1 METLETLLVALAFTA
16 VYAFS
21 GRLLPVQLKFPRR
34 WLSLAAGVSVAYVF
48 VDILPELEARRQG
61 LVGAMGGT
69 PLFAAQRIYIAALA
83 GFVFFYGLDLFL
95 LRSRLPSKT
104 SGKEGSADAVF
115 WLHIGGYALYSWMIT
130 YLLVDR
136 AAKGERFLALYGLAM
151 VLHMTGLSSA
161 LLREHG
167 RAYNRFG
174 WWVLAASVLAGWLMS
189 VTVRMPEIAIDRLF
203 AFIGGGVVMTSMN
216 EELPREREG
225 RFPWFLLGTSV
236 YAILLILAA

>member
-1 METLETLLVALAFTA
+1 MQTLETLLVALAFTA

-21 GRLLPVQLKFPRR
+21 GRFLPVQLKFSRR

-61 LVGAMGGT
+61 LVSTIGGH
-69 PLFAAQRIYIAALA
+69 PLFAEQRIYIAALA
-83 GFVFFYGLDLFL
+83 GFLIFYGLDYFV
-95 LRSRLPSKT
+95 LRSRRPQKPSK
-104 SGKEGSADAVF
+104 EGNADAVF

-136 AAKGERFLALYGLAM
+136 AAKGWRFLALYGLAM
-151 VLHMTGLSSA
+151 VLHLTALASGLM
-161 LLREHG
+161 REHG

-174 WWVLAASVLAGWLMS
+174 WWVLAASVLVGWLAS

-203 AFIGGGVVMTSMN
+203 AFVAGGVVMTSMN

-225 RFPWFLLGTSV
+225 RFLWFLLGSSV
-236 YAILLILAA
+236 YAILLMLAA